1 MRKLITAVAAAT
13 AILIAGSIAWKAEA
27 TTTTGLSSLA
37 SLTESYSPVE
47 KAACWCGPY
56 RCACRRYWGPRYYGY
71 YRRPYYRY
79 RY

>member
-37 SLTESYSPVE
+37 P
-47 KAACWCGPY
+47 
-56 RCACRRYWGPRYYGY
+56 
-71 YRRPYYRY
+71 
-79 RY
+79 